1 MVTFLWIAFVS
12 LAAVALAS
20 AVVALL
26 RADEGYQD
34 ELGFH
39 PGASARASGLPR
51 MRLKRSRKPRWTS
64 GRSRSG
70 R

>member
-1 MVTFLWIAFVS
+1 MVTFLWIAFAS
-12 LAAVALAS
+12 LAAIAFAS

-26 RADEGYQD
+26 RADDGYED

-39 PGASARASGLPR
+39 DGASTRAGGLSR
-51 MRLKRSRKPRWTS
+51 VRLKRNRKPRWTS
-64 GRSRSG
+64 GRSRDG